1 MSPTLKGFAAGAAVV
16 VVAVLALY
24 LILKPFANN
33 DPPILIGDGS
43 ILFSADQIDNNSNRQ
58 LEVSKFLHKVY
69 TITTVDLSPGGS
81 PPSTIDVK
89 GKDWTLTSASGAV
102 VVSLDSLLSGQESG
116 VKADCSIDWN
126 GIGTYYS
133 CDPPDGSKLTPA
145 TLKFN
150 NGDGPASCT
159 STCTLSCMS
168 GKCQVRLE
176 YKR

>member
-1 MSPTLKGFAAGAAVV
+1 MTSTQKAFAGGAVAI
-16 VVAVLALY
+16 VAVLNVVAFFH
-24 LILKPFANN
+24 ILDNN

-43 ILFSADQIDNNSNRQ
+43 ILFSADRIDKNSNRQ
-58 LEVSKFLHKVY
+58 LEASKILHKVY

-81 PPSTIDVK
+81 PPSMIDVK

-102 VVSLDSLLSGQESG
+102 VISLDPLLFGQESG
-116 VKADCSIDWN
+116 VKADCSRDWN
-126 GIGTYYS
+126 GTGTYYS
-133 CDPPDGSKLTPA
+133 CDPTDGSKFTPA

-150 NGDGPASCT
+150 DGNGPASCT

-168 GKCQVRLE
+168 GKCQIQLE